1 MGRPADG
8 FEKPLNNA
16 FMRLTHMSGD
26 LALKDH
32 EGNKLV
38 LLLRD
43 YKECIA
49 SHGGKGRDG
58 QCAQGNYWANL
69 NLYHNWSGPKKVV
82 YYEDLMTQTIGE
94 LKELLDFFELS
105 ESERDYANEQ
115 LEILKDNLDES
126 REQSFKRHNLA
137 RHDPTD
143 FKRHSLD
150 LSDQDKEDWK
160 ERLRSRDPEIY
171 DTYLSRYAT

>member
-1 MGRPADG
+1 
-8 FEKPLNNA
+8 
-16 FMRLTHMSGD
+16 
-26 LALKDH
+26 
-32 EGNKLV
+32 
-38 LLLRD
+38 
-43 YKECIA
+43 
-49 SHGGKGRDG
+49 
-58 QCAQGNYWANL
+58 
-69 NLYHNWSGPKKVV
+69 
-82 YYEDLMTQTIGE
+82 MTQTIGE
-94 LKELLDFFELS
+94 LKELLDFFEPS

-126 REQSFKRHNLA
+126 REHSFKRHNLA